1 MKPSKPST
9 QYSTNPKMGSPIP
22 MEMCRM
28 DGYADGGL
36 VQPETMTI
44 EEERKK
50 RRKDQ
55 YEGDSSDVKFG
66 KMF

>member
-1 MKPSKPST
+1 
-9 QYSTNPKMGSPIP
+9 MGSPIP